1 MTSKTKSLS
10 SSPKIRKVIAK
21 ALLSFLIPGGLLFL
35 VTVII
40 LHLKILD
47 KAQPGLAL
55 IFPFIV
61 YGVGILLA
69 LRSKR
74 IWLLLAIFILVL
86 ANLLLQLFATDTAV
100 STGEG
105 RLVFNAVSFLL
116 PFNLYLFSFLKKR
129 GAITLQ
135 SILFLGGIFLQ
146 GCGVAYIYRY
156 QSLGA
161 SALLEYPYINW
172 SLLEHIP
179 LSQPALFVYGIVF
192 LYFLARYIRIREA
205 IECAFFWALILTF
218 SALIVNRNEPASSIY
233 FTTAGLI
240 LVISV
245 IENIYLEGF
254 RDELTDLPTSQVL
267 IGNLSKLKTGYTVA
281 MIEIDHFKK
290 LKDNHG
296 RKVSKQI
303 IRIVGSKLASA
314 TGGMPFRYGD
324 AVFFVVFPEMF
335 VQETMSRLE
344 ILRVTIKES
353 AFILPSRK
361 HSHKKLK
368 KLKGLKMQPNKI
380 PLSVSI
386 GVAERIDLDISPLQV
401 IKSAE
406 ESLYFA
412 RKEGRDRIST
422 GSGSV
427 EFKQSYKG

>member
-1 MTSKTKSLS
+1 MTSKSLS
-10 SSPKIRKVIAK
+10 SSPKKSKVFAK

-47 KAQPGLAL
+47 KALPGLAL
-55 IFPFIV
+55 FFPFII
-61 YGVGILLA
+61 YGAGILLA
-69 LRSKR
+69 LHFKR
-74 IWLLLAIFILVL
+74 TWLLLAIFILVL
-86 ANLLLQLFATDTAV
+86 ANLLLQLFATDIAV
-100 STGEG
+100 STGAG
-105 RLVFNAVSFLL
+105 RLVFNAVSLLL
-116 PFNLYLFSFLKKR
+116 PFNLYLFTFLNKR

-135 SILFLGGIFLQ
+135 SICFLGGILLQ
-146 GCGVAYIYRY
+146 GGGVAYIFRY
-156 QSLGA
+156 QNLGA
-161 SALLEYPYINW
+161 SALLEYSYINW

-218 SALIVNRNEPASSIY
+218 SALVVNKIGPASSI
-233 FTTAGLI
+233 FFAMAGLI

-245 IENIYLEGF
+245 IENIYFEGF

-267 IGNLSKLKTGYTVA
+267 IGNLSKLKTGYTLA

-303 IRIVGSKLASA
+303 IRMVGSKLASV

-324 AVFFVVFPEMF
+324 AVFLVVFPGMF
-335 VQETMSRLE
+335 VQETMPRLE
-344 ILRVTIKES
+344 KLRITIKES
-353 AFILPSRK
+353 GFMTPRQK
-361 HSHKKLK
+361 DSHKRLK
-368 KLKGLKMQPNKI
+368 RLKGLKIQPDKI
-380 PLSVSI
+380 PLPVSI
-386 GVAERIDLDISPLQV
+386 GVAEKIDLDIRPQQV

-406 ESLYFA
+406 EALYFA

-422 GSGSV
+422 GSSSV
-427 EFKQSYKG
+427 KLKQSYKG

>member
-1 MTSKTKSLS
+1 MTSKSLS
-10 SSPKIRKVIAK
+10 SSLKKSKVFAK
-21 ALLSFLIPGGLLFL
+21 ALLSFFIPGGLLFL

-47 KAQPGLAL
+47 KTLPGLAL
-55 IFPFIV
+55 IYPLIV

-69 LRSKR
+69 LRFKR
-74 IWLLLAIFILVL
+74 IWLLLAIFILAL
-86 ANLLLQLFATDTAV
+86 ANLLLQLFATDTTV
-100 STGEG
+100 LTGAG
-105 RLVFNAVSFLL
+105 RLVFNAVSLLL
-116 PFNLYLFSFLKKR
+116 PFNLYLFTFLNKR
-129 GAITLQ
+129 GAITWQ
-135 SILFLGGIFLQ
+135 SICFMGGILLQ

-156 QSLGA
+156 QNMGA
-161 SALLEYPYINW
+161 SALLEYSHINW

-205 IECAFFWALILTF
+205 IECAFFWTLILTF
-218 SALIVNRNEPASSIY
+218 SALVVNKIAPASSIY
-233 FTTAGLI
+233 FATAGLI

-254 RDELTDLPTSQVL
+254 SDELTNLPTSQVL
-267 IGNLSKLKTGYTVA
+267 MGNLSKLKTGYTLA

-296 RKVSKQI
+296 HKVSKQI
-303 IRIVGSKLASA
+303 IRMVGSKLASV

-324 AVFFVVFPEMF
+324 AVFLIVFPEMF
-335 VQETMSRLE
+335 VQETMPRLE
-344 ILRVTIKES
+344 ILRQTIKES
-353 AFILPSRK
+353 TFILPSRK
-361 HSHKKLK
+361 HSHKKLIRV
-368 KLKGLKMQPNKI
+368 KGLKIQPNKI

-386 GVAERIDLDISPLQV
+386 GVAERIDLDMRPQQV

-406 ESLYFA
+406 EAVYFA
-412 RKEGRDRIST
+412 RREGRDRIST

>member
-1 MTSKTKSLS
+1 MTSKRLS
-10 SSPKIRKVIAK
+10 SSPKKGKVFAK
-21 ALLSFLIPGGLLFL
+21 ALLTFSIPGGLLFL
-35 VTVII
+35 ATVII

-47 KAQPGLAL
+47 KAQPGVA
-55 IFPFIV
+55 IVFPFIV

-69 LRSKR
+69 LRFKR
-74 IWLLLAIFILVL
+74 SWLLLAIFVLAL
-86 ANLLLQLFATDTAV
+86 ANLILQLFATDTAV
-100 STGEG
+100 STGAG
-105 RLVFNAVSFLL
+105 RLVFNAVSLLL
-116 PFNLYLFSFLKKR
+116 PFNLYLFSFLNKR
-129 GAITLQ
+129 GAINWQ
-135 SILFLGGIFLQ
+135 SICFLGGILLQ
-146 GCGVAYIYRY
+146 GGGVAYIYRY
-156 QSLGA
+156 QNLGA

-218 SALIVNRNEPASSIY
+218 LALVVNRNGPASSIY
-233 FTTAGLI
+233 FATAGLI

-267 IGNLSKLKTGYTVA
+267 MGNLSKLKTGYTVA

-303 IRIVGSKLASA
+303 IYMVGSKLASV

-335 VQETMSRLE
+335 LQETMSRLE
-344 ILRVTIKES
+344 ILRATIKES
-353 AFILPSRK
+353 AFIFPSRK
-361 HSHKKLK
+361 YSHKKLK
-368 KLKGLKMQPNKI
+368 RVKGQKIQPDKI

-386 GVAERIDLDISPLQV
+386 GVAERIDLDIRPQQV

-406 ESLYFA
+406 EALYFA

-427 EFKQSYKG
+427 EFKKSYKG

>member
-1 MTSKTKSLS
+1 MTSKSLS
-10 SSPKIRKVIAK
+10 SSLKKSKVFAK
-21 ALLSFLIPGGLLFL
+21 ALLSFFIPGGLLFL

-47 KAQPGLAL
+47 KVLPGVAI

-61 YGVGILLA
+61 YGAGILLA
-69 LRSKR
+69 LRFKR
-74 IWLLLAIFILVL
+74 IWLLLAIFILAL

-100 STGEG
+100 STEAG
-105 RLVFNAVSFLL
+105 RLVFNAISLLL

-129 GAITLQ
+129 GAITRQ

-146 GCGVAYIYRY
+146 GGGVAYIYRY
-156 QSLGA
+156 QNLGA

-179 LSQPALFVYGIVF
+179 LSQPALFIYGIVF

-205 IECAFFWALILTF
+205 IERAFFWALILTF
-218 SALIVNRNEPASSIY
+218 SALIVNRIAPASSIY
-233 FTTAGLI
+233 FATAGFI
-240 LVISV
+240 LVISM

-267 IGNLSKLKTGYTVA
+267 MGNLSKIKTGYTVA
-281 MIEIDHFKK
+281 MIEIDHFRK

-303 IRIVGSKLASA
+303 IRMVSSKLASV
-314 TGGMPFRYGD
+314 TGGMPFRYRD
-324 AVFFVVFPEMF
+324 AVFLVVFPEMF

-344 ILRVTIKES
+344 KLRVTIKES
-353 AFILPSRK
+353 AFILPKQK

-368 KLKGLKMQPNKI
+368 GLKGQKIQPDKT

-386 GVAERIDLDISPLQV
+386 GVAERIDLDIRPQQI

-406 ESLYFA
+406 EALYFA

-422 GSGSV
+422 SSGSV